1 MHSLL
6 RPSWWISMFLT
17 TFMTII
23 FIYLIKK
30 VTTKVEI
37 PVVSNI
43 VEEVA

>member
-6 RPSWWISMFLT
+6 RPSWWVSMFLS
-17 TFMTII
+17 TFMTIF

-30 VTTKVEI
+30 VTTKVQI
-37 PVVSNI
+37 PVVSTM

>member
-1 MHSLL
+1 MHNLL
-6 RPSWWISMFLT
+6 KPSWWVGMFLST
-17 TFMTII
+17 LMTII